1 MSVLNAI
8 DTQLSLDESLLFE
21 SNPEQN
27 LSSIQKRNQNTDQ
40 VKTSTTQATCSRSPV
55 KTSPPTSF
63 VQNDF
68 KSKIPRISPR
78 PDVQAPPEK
87 VQMSLATQSQ
97 KSLTNLVKRISP
109 RQTNTHEKSPNL
121 QRVQPQ
127 KQPQKTTNSFLGG
140 AKSNTDVLTTTNVKR
155 KHISPN

>member
-121 QRVQPQ
+121 QRV
-127 KQPQKTTNSFLGG
+127 
-140 AKSNTDVLTTTNVKR
+140 
-155 KHISPN
+155 